1 MELAFELLPHFY
13 VARCSPDARVVVA
26 RGFVVGA
33 RYVEWHAM
41 VKNDPDCITRLH
53 EIVGFAVHGFQVF
66 ALGHAVVDAGIQV
79 EQEGSSAGQARTKEH
94 TYDIH
99 SLLKIKS

>member
-13 VARCSPDARVVVA
+13 VALCSPDARVVVA

-41 VKNDPDCITRLH
+41 VKNDPVCITRLH
-53 EIVGFAVHGFQVF
+53 EIVGFAVNGFQVF
-66 ALGHAVVDAGIQV
+66 AFGHAVVDAGIQV
-79 EQEGSSAGQARTKEH
+79 GQERSEERRVGKECVS
-94 TYDIH
+94 TCRSRWLPYP
-99 SLLKIKS
+99 